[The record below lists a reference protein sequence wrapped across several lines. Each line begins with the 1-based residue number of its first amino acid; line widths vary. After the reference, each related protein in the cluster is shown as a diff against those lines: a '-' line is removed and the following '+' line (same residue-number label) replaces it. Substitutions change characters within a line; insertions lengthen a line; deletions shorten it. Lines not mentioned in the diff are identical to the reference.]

1 MNEIHLLLNTANR
14 CTNPN
19 VSKGHNTVA
28 HLQDLVQKS
37 PWQSSLSNHKPE
49 ESTNI
54 TTIQTD
60 LNYMLMTLIYL
71 ITANQ

>member
-14 CTNPN
+14 YTNPN

-54 TTIQTD
+54 TIQTD
-60 LNYMLMTLIYL
+60 RPQLHVNDIN
-71 ITANQ
+71 IFNNR